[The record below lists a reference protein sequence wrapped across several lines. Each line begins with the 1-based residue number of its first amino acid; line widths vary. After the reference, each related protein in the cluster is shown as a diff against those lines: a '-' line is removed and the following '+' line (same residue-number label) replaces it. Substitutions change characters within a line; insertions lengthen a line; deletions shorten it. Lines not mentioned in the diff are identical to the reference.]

1 MSWLRRR
8 PTAVQQ
14 VSSGR
19 RTFAAG
25 VLSGVALVLA
35 VVFIVNNTTI
45 PDLLISPLLRPDT
58 NGKADAIVVMGAGV
72 VAECVPNQNAVRR
85 VLLGARMWREGR
97 APIMVFTGGSD
108 QRSCPVAVAMARMAQ
123 DIGVP
128 ASVVHIETTSLTT
141 RENGEHTAP
150 LLRKLGVRRVLV
162 VTDRLHMRRSAGT
175 FARLGFEIERAS
187 VPIYEGHPDNVSMLM
202 AGTRE
207 FAAVTYYRSR
217 GWIEGQAAAAHADAR
232 EAVSGT
238 FGKVQSGSAMQ
249 SSSDQRPGS
258 LVVLGASYAGGWDL
272 NAVGPTPVIV
282 RGAPGEQSFE
292 MLARFERD
300 VVAARPRAVLIWGFI
315 NDISRSGLQNMDAVT
330 ARIRDSYTQ
339 MIALARKHGIEPILA
354 TEVTLR
360 QKAGFTE
367 TLASWAGWLMGKTSY
382 QDRVNEHVM
391 ANNRWL
397 MELAKRENLLIL
409 DFQAALAENGV
420 GRRREFAKEDG
431 SHIPPAGYAA
441 LTAYATP
448 ILQNHLRGRAASD
461 SPR

>member
-1 MSWLRRR
+1 MGWVRRR
-8 PTAVQQ
+8 AVALRQAP
-14 VSSGR
+14 GRR

-25 VLSGVALVLA
+25 VLCGVALVFAL
-35 VVFIVNNTTI
+35 VFLVNNTTV

-72 VAECVPNQNAVRR
+72 ITECVPNQNAVRR

-97 APIMVFTGGSD
+97 APIMVFTGGSGET
-108 QRSCPVAVAMARMAQ
+108 SCPVASAMAQMARE
-123 DIGVP
+123 IGVP
-128 ASVVHIETTSLTT
+128 ASVIHTETTSLTT

-150 LLRKLGVRRVLV
+150 MLRKLGVRRVLI

-175 FARLGFEIERAS
+175 FARLGFDIERAS
-187 VPIYEGHPDNVSMLM
+187 VPIYEGHPDNMSMLM
-202 AGTRE
+202 AGARE
-207 FAAVTYYRSR
+207 FAAVTYYRTR
-217 GWIEGQAAAAHADAR
+217 GWIEGPPPPAHTLALD
-232 EAVSGT
+232 AVSGT
-238 FGKVQSGSAMQ
+238 AGAQAGSAMQ
-249 SSSDQRPGS
+249 SSSDRRPGS
-258 LVVLGASYAGGWDL
+258 LVVLGASYAAGWDL
-272 NAVGPTPVIV
+272 NSVGATPVVV

-300 VVAARPRAVLIWGFI
+300 VVAARPSAVLIWGFI
-315 NDISRSGLQNMDAVT
+315 NDVSRSGLQNMDAVS
-330 ARIRDSYTQ
+330 ARIRDSYTK
-339 MIALARKHGIEPILA
+339 MIALARKNGIEPILA

-367 TLASWAGWLMGKTSY
+367 TLAGWAGWIMGKTSY

-397 MELAKRENLLIL
+397 MDLAKRENLLIL
-409 DFQAALAENGV
+409 DFQAALADDGV

-448 ILQNHLRGRAASD
+448 ILQSHLRGRAPGAAQ
-461 SPR
+461 

>member
-1 MSWLRRR
+1 
-8 PTAVQQ
+8 
-14 VSSGR
+14 
-19 RTFAAG
+19 
-25 VLSGVALVLA
+25 
-35 VVFIVNNTTI
+35 
-45 PDLLISPLLRPDT
+45 
-58 NGKADAIVVMGAGV
+58 
-72 VAECVPNQNAVRR
+72 
-85 VLLGARMWREGR
+85 
-97 APIMVFTGGSD
+97 
-108 QRSCPVAVAMARMAQ
+108 
-123 DIGVP
+123 
-128 ASVVHIETTSLTT
+128 
-141 RENGEHTAP
+141 
-150 LLRKLGVRRVLV
+150 
-162 VTDRLHMRRSAGT
+162 
-175 FARLGFEIERAS
+175 
-187 VPIYEGHPDNVSMLM
+187 
-202 AGTRE
+202 
-207 FAAVTYYRSR
+207 
-217 GWIEGQAAAAHADAR
+217 
-232 EAVSGT
+232 
-238 FGKVQSGSAMQ
+238 MQ

-339 MIALARKHGIEPILA
+339 MIGLARKNGIEPILA

-360 QKAGFTE
+360 QKAGLTE
-367 TLASWAGWLMGKTSY
+367 TLASWAGWMMGKTSY

-391 ANNRWL
+391 ATNRWL
-397 MELAKRENLLIL
+397 TELAKRENLLML
-409 DFQAALAENGV
+409 DFQAALAEDGV

-448 ILQNHLRGRAASD
+448 ILQNHFRGRAASD